1 MIRAVHIG
9 LLTQMLLSGAQ
20 RGPAEYVR
28 IERISDRVLLAYW
41 VGTGRCNIT
50 AIQSEKGLVVV
61 DTEMSPR
68 IMAPIKDRIEKEF
81 GRSDWAYVIN
91 THAHIHHASGNSLF
105 KDAVI
110 VGH

>member
-1 MIRAVHIG
+1 MIRALQIS
-9 LLTQMLLSGAQ
+9 LLMQMLISGAQ

-68 IMAPIKDRIEKEF
+68 IMARSRRGLRSSSVAAT
-81 GRSDWAYVIN
+81 GRTSSIH
-91 THAHIHHASGNSLF
+91 THTYTTPAAIGWTMWSTLG
-105 KDAVI
+105 
-110 VGH
+110 